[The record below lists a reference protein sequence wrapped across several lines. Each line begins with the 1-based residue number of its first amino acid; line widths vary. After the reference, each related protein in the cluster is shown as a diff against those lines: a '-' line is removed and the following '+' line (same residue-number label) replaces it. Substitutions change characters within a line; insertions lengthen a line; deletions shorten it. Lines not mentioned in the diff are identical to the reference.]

1 MSVAQ
6 QYLYMEIKK
15 TLRMFPRMF
24 LQAVLL
30 IFLIGMIAV
39 AGVKSMEKDPL
50 ALSVEI
56 AVVVREDNVM
66 TRMALGYVESMESVS
81 QLCRFRQTTE
91 EEGFRML
98 EAGEAAALILLPEQ
112 LVEGIMNGANPTV
125 DIYFPEHAG
134 LEAMLF
140 RELTEAGEGMLR
152 VAQAQIYGA
161 GDTARAFGLTGQL
174 SGMEAEIDSY
184 NLALAL
190 DRLAL
195 YDTRNVAVFGS
206 MNVLQ
211 FYLASGMV
219 LFLLLAGMA
228 MYPVLQQEPPAFR
241 RQLER
246 QGTGKGWQCFCQ
258 WICGVLCMGAIWGV
272 LWAVMKLAAERI
284 FPAMGDAPDAAAG
297 ILTGHF
303 VTGGGILYH
312 VGSRAG
318 FALLIVLTATTFLY
332 LLHSLAGSR
341 TGGILL
347 VFVCSVTM
355 VYLSGG
361 LVPSVFLPE
370 AMQKVGARLPAA
382 YLIQAAGAILSGS
395 GTEVRGECAAALC
408 CYTILFGTAAYFVRG
423 RDRE

>member
-39 AGVKSMEKDPL
+39 GGVKSMEKDPL

-284 FPAMGDAPDAAAG
+284 FPAMGDASDAAAG

-318 FALLIVLTATTFLY
+318 FTLLIVLTATTFLY